1 MAKIEASISAINNF
15 KNSVSRFLNDAS
27 DRANTVNAL
36 YDELNNYTFG
46 LIKKTEDA
54 LAKAEKTIKF
64 GENKLKT
71 LERELKQLEA
81 QLRSTPPTI
90 TETTTDS
97 NGNCYSYQVPNPA
110 YQALER
116 AIAKT
121 QNRLSRVENSLRNTV
136 TLKGQIDRERITLNG
151 CMKDFQEQ
159 MSGMANNFKEIG
171 AKSTTAIEK
180 LDKLSNVIA
189 SYHAVKINGGW
200 LD

>member
-1 MAKIEASISAINNF
+1 MLNRSLSAKNLSLISLKSLCTVVNSSSICFVSSA
-15 KNSVSRFLNDAS
+15 
-27 DRANTVNAL
+27 
-36 YDELNNYTFG
+36 
-46 LIKKTEDA
+46 
-54 LAKAEKTIKF
+54 
-64 GENKLKT
+64 
-71 LERELKQLEA
+71 
-81 QLRSTPPTI
+81 
-90 TETTTDS
+90 
-97 NGNCYSYQVPNPA
+97 
-110 YQALER
+110 
-116 AIAKT
+116 
-121 QNRLSRVENSLRNTV
+121 LRNTV